1 MVFESR
7 DMSIPADARLLATV
21 RTWADAA
28 AAEFGFGADERYA
41 VVLAVSEAV
50 ANAIQH
56 GSGSR
61 ADEVR
66 ITLAPNG
73 DELVCDVLDT
83 GVFTA
88 SVPGTTAQDSESG
101 RGLEI
106 VALTMD
112 TLELRRD
119 GRGSLLRFSKR
130 LV

>member
-1 MVFESR
+1 MGFEQR
-7 DMSIPADARLLATV
+7 AMSIPADARLLTTV
-21 RTWADAA
+21 RGWVDSAA
-28 AAEFGFGADERYA
+28 ADFGFGPDDRYS

-61 ADEVR
+61 TDEVR
-66 ITLAPNG
+66 ITLAPKG

-88 SVPGTTAQDSESG
+88 AVPGTTPVDSESG

-112 TLELRRD
+112 TVELRRD

-130 LV
+130 LA